1 MEDQEHA
8 VPQVK
13 QNPSEDGFCRPLF
26 CGQQNR
32 QICLYIFSKAC
43 YDKYYNIGTYAFLRV
58 EKYPDLRQRGNKSMY
73 RRDSKGWLKH
83 FDFMV
88 LDLIVLQVAF
98 VLSYV
103 LRHGWTNPYQNPVY
117 AGMGAFLL
125 LCDLVIIFFTEPFRN
140 ILKRGYYREME
151 ALIQQTLFVELFA
164 VLFLFAQQTGE
175 EYSRLSMMLMGVLY
189 VAIGYPA
196 RLIWKQVLRKSHRQ
210 GRRSL
215 LLICTR
221 ENVEKTIQNLYD
233 NNYGA
238 YRITGLVLLE
248 DGWVGQQI
256 GGVPVVAQIQETAAY
271 AQKNWVDEVFVNL
284 PEGSEIPYALMDD
297 FVEMGVT
304 VHLSLAQVTHMQG
317 RVQIVEKVGN
327 YTVLTSSMNYA
338 TTKQAF
344 LKRAMDI
351 AGGLVGCLICGVLFL
366 FVAPAIYISSPGP
379 IFFTQER
386 IGKNGKHFKMYKFRS
401 MYMDAEERKK
411 ELLALN
417 RHGGALMFKLDFDPR
432 IIGNKILPD
441 GTRKTGVGQFIRDT
455 SIDEFPQFF
464 NVLKGDMSLVGT
476 RPPLISEFEAY
487 QQHHRARMSVKPGIT
502 GMWQVSGRSEI
513 TDFEEVVQLD
523 TKYINEWSIGLDIKI
538 LLQTV
543 ITVLKRKGSM

>member
-1 MEDQEHA
+1 
-8 VPQVK
+8 
-13 QNPSEDGFCRPLF
+13 
-26 CGQQNR
+26 
-32 QICLYIFSKAC
+32 
-43 YDKYYNIGTYAFLRV
+43 
-58 EKYPDLRQRGNKSMY
+58 MY
-73 RRDSKGWLKH
+73 RRDAKGWLKH
-83 FDFMV
+83 LDFMI
-88 LDLIVLQVAF
+88 LDLIVLQISF
-98 VLSYV
+98 VLAYV
-103 LRHGWTNPYQNPVY
+103 LWHGWINPYRYPIYISMN
-117 AGMGAFLL
+117 AFLL

-151 ALIQQTLFVELFA
+151 ALLQQAVFVELFA
-164 VLFLFAQQTGE
+164 VLYLFAQKSSI
-175 EYSRLSMMLMGVLY
+175 EYSRMTMFLMGILY
-189 VAIGYPA
+189 VVIGYIT
-196 RLIWKQVLRKSHRQ
+196 RILWKQVLKKTHRQ
-210 GRRSL
+210 GSRSL
-215 LLICTR
+215 LVVCSL
-221 ENVEKTIQNLYD
+221 ENVVKTIANIRD
-233 NNYGA
+233 NSSGA
-238 YRITGLVLLE
+238 YQLSGLVLME
-248 DGWVGQQI
+248 TGFVGQEI
-256 GGVPVVAQIQETAAY
+256 GGVPVVAQAGEAAAY
-271 AQKNWVDEVFVNL
+271 AQKNWVDEVFINL
-284 PEGSEIPYALMDD
+284 PATEELPQKLMDD

-304 VHLSLAQVTHMQG
+304 VHLNLSQITHVPG

-351 AGGLVGCLICGVLFL
+351 AGGLVGCLICAVLFV
-366 FVAPAIYISSPGP
+366 FVAPVIYISSPGP
-379 IFFTQER
+379 IFFAQER

-411 ELLALN
+411 ELMAQN
-417 RHGGALMFKLDFDPR
+417 KMKGGLMFKLDFDPR
-432 IIGNKILPD
+432 IIGNKVLPD
-441 GTRKTGVGQFIRDT
+441 GTRKTGIGQFIRST

-513 TDFEEVVQLD
+513 TDFEEVVRLD

-543 ITVLKRKGSM
+543 AAVLKRKGSM

>member
-1 MEDQEHA
+1 MIWYKNR
-8 VPQVK
+8 VLRT
-13 QNPSEDGFCRPLF
+13 FCE
-26 CGQQNR
+26 
-32 QICLYIFSKAC
+32 ILYR
-43 YDKYYNIGTYAFLRV
+43 YQDR
-58 EKYPDLRQRGNKSMY
+58 EENKTMY

-88 LDLIVLQVAF
+88 LDLLILQIAF

-103 LRHGWTNPYQNPVY
+103 LHHGMKNPFAVPLY
-117 AGMGAFLL
+117 ANMSTFLL
-125 LCDLVIIFFTEPFRN
+125 LSDLVIIFFTEPFRN

-151 ALIQQTLFVELFA
+151 AILQQIILIELSA
-164 VLFLFAQQTGE
+164 VLFLFARQTGE
-175 EYSRLSMMLMGVLY
+175 DYSRMSMLLMAPLY
-189 VAIGYPA
+189 VIISYII
-196 RLIWKQVLRKSHRQ
+196 RLLWKQVLRKFQRA
-210 GRRSL
+210 GKRA
-215 LLICTR
+215 LLIVTTR
-221 ENVEKTIQNLYD
+221 DNAEQTIGNVQN

-238 YRITGLVLLE
+238 YRFAGLVLM
-248 DGWVGQQI
+248 DGGSVGEEI
-256 GGVPVVAQIQETAAY
+256 AGIPVVADAGSASAY
-271 AQKNWVDEVFVNL
+271 AQKTWVDEVFVNL
-284 PEGSEIPYALMDD
+284 PETVTFPQKLVDD

-304 VHLSLAQVTHMQG
+304 VHLNLTQFSHTPG
-317 RVQIVEKVGN
+317 KVQIVEKVGS
-327 YTVLTSSMNYA
+327 YTVLTTSMNYA

-379 IFFTQER
+379 IFFAQER

-411 ELLALN
+411 ELLAQN
-417 RHGGALMFKLDFDPR
+417 RVNGGLMFKLAFDPR
-432 IIGNKILPD
+432 IIGNRILPD
-441 GTRKTGVGQFIRDT
+441 GTHKTGVGQFIRDT

-513 TDFEEVVQLD
+513 TDFEEVVRLD
-523 TKYINEWSIGLDIKI
+523 TRYINEWSIGLDIKI
-538 LLQTV
+538 LIQTV
-543 ITVLKRKGSM
+543 IAVLKRKGSM

>member
-1 MEDQEHA
+1 
-8 VPQVK
+8 
-13 QNPSEDGFCRPLF
+13 
-26 CGQQNR
+26 
-32 QICLYIFSKAC
+32 
-43 YDKYYNIGTYAFLRV
+43 
-58 EKYPDLRQRGNKSMY
+58 MY

-88 LDLIVLQVAF
+88 LDLMVLQIAF

-103 LRHGWTNPYQNPVY
+103 LWHGWVNPYQYPIYVSMN
-117 AGMGAFLL
+117 AFLL
-125 LCDLVIIFFTEPFRN
+125 MCDLVIIFFTEPFRN
-140 ILKRGYYREME
+140 VLKRGYYREME
-151 ALIQQTLFVELFA
+151 ALLQQTLFIVLFA
-164 VLFLFAQQTGE
+164 VLFLFAQQAGE
-175 EYSRLSMMLMGVLY
+175 VYSRATMVLMGALY
-189 VAIGYPA
+189 VVIGYPA
-196 RLIWKQVLRKSHRQ
+196 RLGWKLVLKKTRRVGS
-210 GRRSL
+210 RSL
-215 LLICTR
+215 LLICNR
-221 ENVEKTIQNLYD
+221 ENVENIIKNISD

-238 YRITGLVLLE
+238 YRINGLVLLE
-248 DGWVGQQI
+248 EGFVGTTI
-256 GGVPVVAQIQETAAY
+256 SGVPVVAEAADAAAY

-284 PEGSEIPYALMDD
+284 PETTDQIQTLMDD

-304 VHLSLAQVTHMQG
+304 VHLSLMQITHMQG

-351 AGGLVGCLICGVLFL
+351 AGGLVGCLICCVLMI

-379 IFFTQER
+379 IFFAQER
-386 IGKNGKHFKMYKFRS
+386 IGKNGKRFKMYKFRS

-441 GTRKTGVGQFIRDT
+441 GTRKTGVGQFIRNT

-513 TDFEEVVQLD
+513 TDFEQVVQLD

-543 ITVLKRKGSM
+543 ITVLRRKGSM

>member
-1 MEDQEHA
+1 
-8 VPQVK
+8 
-13 QNPSEDGFCRPLF
+13 
-26 CGQQNR
+26 
-32 QICLYIFSKAC
+32 
-43 YDKYYNIGTYAFLRV
+43 
-58 EKYPDLRQRGNKSMY
+58 MY
-73 RRDSKGWLKH
+73 RRDSKSWLKH

-88 LDLIVLQVAF
+88 LDLIVLQAAF
-98 VLSYV
+98 ILSYV
-103 LRHGWTNPYQNPVY
+103 LWHGWVNPYQYSIYGSMN
-117 AGMGAFLL
+117 AFLL
-125 LCDLVIIFFTEPFRN
+125 MCDLVIIFFTEPFRN
-140 ILKRGYYREME
+140 ILKRGYYREIE
-151 ALIQQTLFVELFA
+151 ALMQQTLFIVLFA
-164 VLFLFAQQTGE
+164 VLFLFAQQAGE
-175 EYSRLSMMLMGVLY
+175 VYSRGTMVLMGVLY
-189 VAIGYPA
+189 VAIGYPV
-196 RLIWKQVLRKSHRQ
+196 RLLWKRVLKKTKKLGS
-210 GRRSL
+210 RSL
-215 LLICTR
+215 LLVCSR
-221 ENVEKTIQNLYD
+221 ENAEQTIRSISD
-233 NNYGA
+233 NNYGDF
-238 YRITGLVLLE
+238 RITGLVLTEE
-248 DGWVGQQI
+248 DYVGETVC
-256 GGVPVVAQIQETAAY
+256 GVPVVAETGEAAAY
-271 AQKNWVDEVFVNL
+271 TQKNWVDEVFVNL
-284 PEGSEIPYALMDD
+284 PETTDMIRNLMDD

-304 VHLSLAQVTHMQG
+304 VHLSLPQITHMPG

-327 YTVLTSSMNYA
+327 YSVLTSSMNYA

-386 IGKNGKHFKMYKFRS
+386 IGKNGKRFKMYKFRS

-417 RHGGALMFKLDFDPR
+417 RHGGNLMFKLDFDPR
-432 IIGNKILPD
+432 IIGNRILAD

-513 TDFEEVVQLD
+513 TDFEEVVRLD
-523 TKYINEWSIGLDIKI
+523 TKYISEWSIGLDIKI

-543 ITVLKRKGSM
+543 IAVVKRKGSM

>member
-1 MEDQEHA
+1 
-8 VPQVK
+8 
-13 QNPSEDGFCRPLF
+13 
-26 CGQQNR
+26 
-32 QICLYIFSKAC
+32 
-43 YDKYYNIGTYAFLRV
+43 
-58 EKYPDLRQRGNKSMY
+58 MY
-73 RRDSKGWLKH
+73 RRDTKGWLKH
-83 FDFMV
+83 LDFMI

-98 VLSYV
+98 VLACI
-103 LRHGWTNPYQNPVY
+103 LRLGIHNPYRTPLY
-117 AGMGAFLL
+117 ANMSVFLL
-125 LCDLVIIFFTEPFRN
+125 LCDLVVIFFTEPFRN
-140 ILKRGYYREME
+140 VLKRGYYREME
-151 ALIQQTLFVELFA
+151 SIVQQAVFVELFA
-164 VLFLFAQQTGE
+164 VLYLFAQQMGE
-175 EYSRLSMMLMGVLY
+175 SFSRIIMMLMGILY
-189 VAIGYPA
+189 VILAYIS
-196 RLIWKQVLRKSHRQ
+196 RLLWKHVLKKTVKQ
-210 GRRSL
+210 GKRSL
-215 LLICTR
+215 LIVCSQ
-221 ENVEKTIQNLYD
+221 ENVMNTIKNIQD
-233 NNYGA
+233 NNYGM
-238 YRITGLVLLE
+238 YQISGLVLTDAGYAGTE
-248 DGWVGQQI
+248 ISGI
-256 GGVPVVAQIQETAAY
+256 PVVAETADASAY

-284 PEGSEIPYALMDD
+284 PENAQLPHKLMDD

-304 VHLSLAQVTHMQG
+304 VHLNLSQVTHVPG
-317 RVQIVEKVGN
+317 RVQIVEKVGS

-338 TTKQAF
+338 TTRQAF

-351 AGGLVGCLICGVLFL
+351 AGGLAGCLICLLLVI
-366 FVAPAIYISSPGP
+366 FVGPVIYLSSPGP

-411 ELLALN
+411 ELLAQN

-487 QQHHRARMSVKPGIT
+487 EQHHRARMSVKPGIT

-513 TDFEEVVQLD
+513 TDFEEVVRLD

-543 ITVLKRKGSM
+543 LTVLKREGSM

>member
-1 MEDQEHA
+1 
-8 VPQVK
+8 
-13 QNPSEDGFCRPLF
+13 
-26 CGQQNR
+26 
-32 QICLYIFSKAC
+32 
-43 YDKYYNIGTYAFLRV
+43 
-58 EKYPDLRQRGNKSMY
+58 MY

-83 FDFMV
+83 LDFMI
-88 LDLIVLQVAF
+88 LDLIVLQISFVAAYI
-98 VLSYV
+98 LW
-103 LRHGWTNPYQNPVY
+103 HGWVNPYQFPIYVSMN
-117 AGMGAFLL
+117 AFLL
-125 LCDLVIIFFTEPFRN
+125 MCDLVVIFFTEPFRN

-151 ALIQQTLFVELFA
+151 AVVQQAVLVELFA
-164 VLFLFAQQTGE
+164 VLFLFAQKSGE
-175 EYSRLSMMLMGVLY
+175 AYSRMTMFLMGVLY
-189 VAIGYPA
+189 VVIGYISRILWK
-196 RLIWKQVLRKSHRQ
+196 RLLKKTRRA
-210 GRRSL
+210 GNRSL
-215 LLICTR
+215 LLVCAR
-221 ENVEKTIQNLYD
+221 QNAEKTMQDIQE
-233 NNYGA
+233 NNYGM
-238 YRITGLVLLE
+238 YRISGLVLIDDDVSGME
-248 DGWVGQQI
+248 I
-256 GGVPVVAQIQETAAY
+256 GGIPVVAVGEASAY
-271 AQKNWVDEVFVNL
+271 AQKNWVDEVFINL
-284 PEGSEIPYALMDD
+284 PETETMPRRLVDD

-304 VHLSLAQVTHMQG
+304 VHLNLSQVVHTPG

-351 AGGLVGCLICGVLFL
+351 AGGLVGCLLCGILFL

-411 ELLALN
+411 ELLAQN

-441 GTRKTGVGQFIRDT
+441 GTRKTGIGQFIRDT

-502 GMWQVSGRSEI
+502 GMWQISGRSEI
-513 TDFEEVVQLD
+513 TDFEEVVRLD
-523 TKYINEWSIGLDIKI
+523 TQYINEWSIGLDIKI

-543 ITVLKRKGSM
+543 VTVLKREGSM

>member
-1 MEDQEHA
+1 
-8 VPQVK
+8 
-13 QNPSEDGFCRPLF
+13 
-26 CGQQNR
+26 
-32 QICLYIFSKAC
+32 
-43 YDKYYNIGTYAFLRV
+43 
-58 EKYPDLRQRGNKSMY
+58 MY
-73 RRDSKGWLKH
+73 RRDAKGWLKH
-83 FDFMV
+83 LDFMI
-88 LDLIVLQVAF
+88 LDLIVLQISFVLAF
-98 VLSYV
+98 VLW
-103 LRHGWTNPYQNPVY
+103 HGWINPYRYPIYVSMN
-117 AGMGAFLL
+117 AFLL
-125 LCDLVIIFFTEPFRN
+125 MCDLVIIFFTEPFRN

-151 ALIQQTLFVELFA
+151 ALLQQAVFVELFA
-164 VLFLFAQQTGE
+164 VMYLFAQKAGE
-175 EYSRLSMMLMGVLY
+175 EYSRMTMFLMGVLY
-189 VAIGYPA
+189 VVIGYIT
-196 RLIWKQVLRKSHRQ
+196 RILWKLVLKKTRRQ
-210 GRRSL
+210 GNRSL
-215 LLICTR
+215 LIVCTL
-221 ENVEKTIQNLYD
+221 ENVVKTISNIRE

-238 YRITGLVLLE
+238 YQISGLVLME
-248 DGWVGQQI
+248 EGFVGMEI
-256 GGVPVVAQIQETAAY
+256 GGVPVVAGTEEASAY

-284 PEGSEIPYALMDD
+284 PETEELPHKLMDD

-304 VHLSLAQVTHMQG
+304 VHLNLSQVAHTPG

-344 LKRAMDI
+344 LKRTLDI
-351 AGGLVGCLICGVLFL
+351 LGGLVGCLICAVLFL

-411 ELLALN
+411 ELMAQN
-417 RHGGALMFKLDFDPR
+417 KIGGGLMFKLDFDPR

-441 GTRKTGVGQFIRDT
+441 GTRKTGIGQFIRST

-513 TDFEEVVQLD
+513 TDFEEVVRLD
-523 TKYINEWSIGLDIKI
+523 TQYINEWSIGLDIKI

-543 ITVLKRKGSM
+543 AAVLKRKGSM